1 MSSTIT
7 ESQTARYLQQKPDS
21 IVRFTDLATPYPTVP
36 LKSADG
42 SVDSNANTRV
52 GTEVIGDAVL
62 LDYLVKP
69 ENFSNPI
76 LPSAGG
82 TVTYRPQVKLVPGYV
97 NDLTLEFTVVNNSAA
112 NCTAVPVPFWIDR
125 VELKPNNGSKGVSW
139 SYYGH
144 DIFQALSFLPTEK
157 MTSAALLMG
166 SDGSLAIN
174 GITLAAGASET
185 YTVRLNKNI
194 IDQIKL
200 LYPMLETPF
209 QLDVIFVPKE
219 KYITS
224 ASPNDALVMTSAALI
239 LNGVVVPEFS
249 LNNRL
254 TAARTRPTAQFYL
267 DPQMIIIPNATWVA
281 GSATGNTW
289 NVPKNCKGQVACIY
303 AFARKNALTNNSSD
317 ICTYYNFD
325 ADDLVLLDVGGNPIN
340 LQKRGKYMRLHE
352 TSQHLHTSFFNG
364 SSVATRVYPFFF
376 APDIEAVF
384 QGARTG
390 GYTFTGDEQFRIV
403 TATSNAVPHDI
414 ILAVWRYGESV
425 VGTDGTIKT
434 DE

>member
-7 ESQTARYLQQKPDS
+7 ESQTARYLQQKPNS

-42 SVDSNANTRV
+42 SADSNANTRA
-52 GTEVIGDAVL
+52 GTEIIGDAVL

-69 ENFSNPI
+69 ENFGNPI
-76 LPSAGG
+76 VASTGG
-82 TVTYRPQVKLVPGYV
+82 SVTFRPQTKLVKGYV
-97 NDLTLEFTVVNNSAA
+97 DDMTLEFSVINNSAG
-112 NCTAVPVPFWIDR
+112 NCTTIPVPFWIDR
-125 VELKPNNGSKGVSW
+125 VELKPNNGSDGVSW
-139 SYYGH
+139 SYYGE
-144 DIFQALSFLPTEK
+144 DIWDALSFLPTEK

-209 QLDVIFVPKE
+209 QLDIYFLPKE

-224 ASPNDALVMTSAALI
+224 AANADLVMTSAALI
-239 LNGVVVPEFS
+239 LNGVVVPEYS

-254 TAARTRPTAQFYL
+254 AAARARPTAQFYL
-267 DPQMIIIPNATWVA
+267 DPQRIVIPNATWVA
-281 GSATGNTW
+281 GTNTW
-289 NVPKNCKGQVACIY
+289 SVPKNCRGQVACIY
-303 AFARKNALTNNSSD
+303 AKARKSVLANNSSD

-325 ADDLVLLDVGGNPIN
+325 NDDLVYLDVGGNPIN

-364 SSVATRVYPFFF
+364 SSVATRVYPSIF
-376 APDIEAVF
+376 APDIQAVF

-390 GYTFTGDEQFRIV
+390 GETFTGEEQFRIV
-403 TATSNAVPHDI
+403 TATANSTPHDI
-414 ILAVWRYGESV
+414 ILSVWRYGECTT
-425 VGTDGTIKT
+425 GTDGSMKT